1 MIHPEI
7 QKLMVADHVEILR
20 RDARRPI
27 RRTRVVREDG
37 SRIELRMCR
46 VSDNEALADLA
57 ALNERALPAG
67 SFVVALVDG
76 RLVAAQPVDGGAVL
90 ADPFARTANL
100 RRLLELRAAQ
110 IRGPKTHAMLRR
122 LVRRSVTA

>member
-7 QKLMVADHVEILR
+7 QRLMVADHVATLR
-20 RDARRPI
+20 HDARRPA
-27 RRTRVVREDG
+27 RRRRVVREDD

-46 VSDNEALADLA
+46 VSDNEALAELA

-67 SFVVALVDG
+67 SFVVALLDG
-76 RLVAAQPVDGGAVL
+76 RLVAAQPVEGGPAL
-90 ADPFARTANL
+90 ADPFARTLSL
-100 RRLLELRAAQ
+100 RRLLEVRAAQ

-122 LVRRSVTA
+122 LVRRSATA